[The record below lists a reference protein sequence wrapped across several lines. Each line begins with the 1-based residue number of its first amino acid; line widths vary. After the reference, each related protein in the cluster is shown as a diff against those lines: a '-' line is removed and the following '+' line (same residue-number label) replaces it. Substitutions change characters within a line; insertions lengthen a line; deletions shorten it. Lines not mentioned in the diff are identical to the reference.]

1 MEIQIGNLQKVAG
14 EGSSFVE
21 TQKSIDKRE
30 KQQFL
35 DLIENLNYIDDRS
48 LEVESMGLDLVKY
61 EDAYVKIIEHLVVRL
76 YGSKRA
82 GIIFWWCTDRKA
94 IDAKV
99 YNLIDDD
106 GSTNMVS
113 NVNQLYKLILKLK

>member
-1 MEIQIGNLQKVAG
+1 MEIQISNLQKIAG

-48 LEVESMGLDLVKY
+48 LEVESMGLDLTSY
-61 EDAYVKIIEHLVVRL
+61 EEAYMSVIEHLVIKT
-76 YGSKRA
+76 YGFKCA
-82 GIIFWWCTDRKA
+82 DIIFWWIGDRKA
-94 IDAKV
+94 IKAKT

-106 GSTNMVS
+106 GTINVVS